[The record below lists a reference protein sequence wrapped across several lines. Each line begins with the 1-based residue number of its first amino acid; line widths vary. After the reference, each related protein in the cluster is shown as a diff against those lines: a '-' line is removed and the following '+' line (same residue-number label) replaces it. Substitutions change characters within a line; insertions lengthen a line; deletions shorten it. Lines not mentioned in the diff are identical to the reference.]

1 MSPNKHSSVAT
12 YLLGSQNFAPGLT
25 IHPLKGPKLRWIW
38 QFPRDNYSHLVLYL
52 LARWAS
58 IASYLLSSVFKHRV
72 TVPSHTAGW
81 LLLLYCRGALN
92 GVKGKIYGTLLEEEE
107 EIIISNTFHN
117 KRNREMS
124 ERTRAVESLS
134 KWIGNYPKS
143 LRKHLIANWISDR
156 IGSDGPGKEDGRV
169 LCTMFPSIDSE
180 LIRIGFL

>member
-12 YLLGSQNFAPGLT
+12 YLLGSQNFAPWPTIPPGLT

-52 LARWAS
+52 RARWAS
-58 IASYLLSSVFKHRV
+58 IASYLLFSVFKHRV
-72 TVPSHTAGW
+72 TGPSHTAGW

-92 GVKGKIYGTLLEEEE
+92 GVKGKIYGTLLEVEEEEE

-143 LRKHLIANWISDR
+143 FRKHLIATRSDLYAR
-156 IGSDGPGKEDGRV
+156 NQQQQ
-169 LCTMFPSIDSE
+169 
-180 LIRIGFL
+180 